1 MIGIPINTLPTV
13 KDTYGEFCTCPE
25 ELFGAPIP
33 VTAVVADQQSA
44 MFAQGC
50 WSPGD
55 IKVTLGTGMF
65 FDVNTG
71 SKPHTSLT
79 GFLPLVGWK
88 VKDEL
93 VYLAEGQSSDS
104 GCAIDWGQKAGLY
117 SSVEESAD
125 VAQSV
130 DDSGGVCVFPAFT
143 GFKVPINDPKACGA
157 IMGLTLTTTK
167 EQICRAFLESIAYRT
182 KQLHTTACKETQLP
196 QRTIKVDGGVSRN
209 QFIVQ
214 LISDLVGVQIERPCQ
229 TDMTALGAAY
239 MAGLA
244 SGVWSS
250 RDEVQSLHEVER
262 VFQPQE
268 LSESQLK
275 SYQQWL
281 AALPRCLNWYC

>member
-130 DDSGGVCVFPAFT
+130 DG
-143 GFKVPINDPKACGA
+143 
-157 IMGLTLTTTK
+157 
-167 EQICRAFLESIAYRT
+167 IAY
-182 KQLHTTACKETQLP
+182 
-196 QRTIKVDGGVSRN
+196 S
-209 QFIVQ
+209 FIVDI
-214 LISDLVGVQIERPCQ
+214 LYSICMNNFRLWRSLCVPCFH
-229 TDMTALGAAY
+229 
-239 MAGLA
+239 
-244 SGVWSS
+244 WI
-250 RDEVQSLHEVER
+250 
-262 VFQPQE
+262 
-268 LSESQLK
+268 
-275 SYQQWL
+275 
-281 AALPRCLNWYC
+281 

>member
-1 MIGIPINTLPTV
+1 M
-13 KDTYGEFCTCPE
+13 
-25 ELFGAPIP
+25 
-33 VTAVVADQQSA
+33 
-44 MFAQGC
+44 
-50 WSPGD
+50 
-55 IKVTLGTGMF
+55 
-65 FDVNTG
+65 
-71 SKPHTSLT
+71 
-79 GFLPLVGWK
+79 
-88 VKDEL
+88 
-93 VYLAEGQSSDS
+93 
-104 GCAIDWGQKAGLY
+104 
-117 SSVEESAD
+117 
-125 VAQSV
+125 
-130 DDSGGVCVFPAFT
+130 
-143 GFKVPINDPKACGA
+143 
-157 IMGLTLTTTK
+157 
-167 EQICRAFLESIAYRT
+167 
-182 KQLHTTACKETQLP
+182 
-196 QRTIKVDGGVSRN
+196 SRN